1 MSMIERAYHT
11 LRHWRE
17 VLKDIKLWRAGQ
29 RRVAP
34 YGSRGRTHEAR
45 HGDLPKGGHTQA
57 ARVKL
62 VPTLRAR
69 KYHADTGEWEDLGI
83 IMTGDEQDG

>member
-1 MSMIERAYHT
+1 MFEWIKK
-11 LRHWRE
+11 LRYWRE
-17 VLKDIKLWRAGQ
+17 MLHDVKLRRSGQ

-34 YGSRGRTHEAR
+34 YGSRGRTHE
-45 HGDLPKGGHTQA
+45 GLDGSLPRGGHTQL

-69 KYHADTGEWEDLGI
+69 HYHAKTGKWEDLGI
-83 IMTGDEQDG
+83 IMTGEEDNG